1 MRNGAIVCDE
11 DTRGES
17 IALKLASFR
26 TGSRTSFGAALEDG
40 FVDLG
45 ARFGEDYA
53 DLRSFL
59 AKGGPTDRRVRE
71 LLEKGTADAG
81 FDDVEFLPVIPNPDK
96 ILCVGLN
103 YRDHVEETGR
113 QQAEHPTVFIRLAGS
128 QVGHRG
134 PLLKPAVSDRL
145 DFEGE
150 LAVVIGKAGRRIKAE
165 EALSH
170 VAGYACY
177 NDASVRDW
185 QRHTSQWGPGKNFMS
200 TGAFGPWMVTSD
212 DIDPTAKPLK
222 LETRVNGEVMQ
233 RTTTDRMIF
242 PIAEIIRYVSTF
254 AMLQP
259 GDVIVTG
266 TPGGVGAAR
275 DPQRFLEPGDRVE
288 VEIEGIGTLVN
299 DVKAETV

>member
-1 MRNGAIVCDE
+1 
-11 DTRGES
+11 
-17 IALKLASFR
+17 
-26 TGSRTSFGAALEDG
+26 
-40 FVDLG
+40 
-45 ARFGEDYA
+45 
-53 DLRSFL
+53 
-59 AKGGPTDRRVRE
+59 
-71 LLEKGTADAG
+71 
-81 FDDVEFLPVIPNPDK
+81 
-96 ILCVGLN
+96 
-103 YRDHVEETGR
+103 
-113 QQAEHPTVFIRLAGS
+113 AE
-128 QVGHRG
+128 
-134 PLLKPAVSDRL
+134 SDRL